1 MQKPGGYKKCCWF
14 VLYPAPPSYYY
25 ALCIQ
30 LTHLMDAHHYF
41 GFCLEQHATKPVY
54 GCSLEEHLQSS
65 GRKIALVIEE
75 CIHILYPSGL
85 EEEGLFRIAAG
96 ASILKK
102 LKV

>member
-1 MQKPGGYKKCCWF
+1 
-14 VLYPAPPSYYY
+14 
-25 ALCIQ
+25 
-30 LTHLMDAHHYF
+30 MDAHHYF